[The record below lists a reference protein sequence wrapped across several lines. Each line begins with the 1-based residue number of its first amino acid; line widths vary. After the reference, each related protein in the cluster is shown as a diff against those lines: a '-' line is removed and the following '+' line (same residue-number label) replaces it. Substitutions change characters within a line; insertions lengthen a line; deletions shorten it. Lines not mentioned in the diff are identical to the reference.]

1 MTISKVNNIAY
12 ADLAKFKSVTKANL
26 GKMKGVS
33 KPSSFANTGSLQF
46 DGTNDVL
53 DFGDITL
60 LDGLTTLTISMW
72 VNFDTVPGTYSTARD
87 LFTKGPGSNSTKGI
101 AIRIAGDGGSGNG
114 VRFGFQTP
122 GNFLFTTSH
131 PTIETGTW
139 YHIAL
144 TMAALGFN
152 FYVNGALASSAN
164 QGGGVTIQNVS
175 QALQIGNGPGQA
187 NDGYIDEVAVFNTT
201 KSLSDIQGYFNSGV
215 PTDLSSEGGLIGY
228 WRMEEGSGST
238 VADSSSNS
246 NAGTLTNGAAFTS
259 NVPS

>member
-1 MTISKVNNIAY
+1 MPGLGIG
-12 ADLAKFKSVTKANL
+12 LAGLSSVI
-26 GKMKGVS
+26 GGV
-33 KPSSFANTGSLQF
+33 AALENTHSLHF

-72 VNFDTVPGTYSTARD
+72 INADTVPGTYNTARD

-101 AIRIAGDGGSGNG
+101 AIRLAGDGGSGDG

-122 GNFLFTTSH
+122 GNFKFTSTH
-131 PTIETGTW
+131 PTITTGTW

-144 TMAALGFN
+144 TMASAGFN
-152 FYVNGALASSAN
+152 FYVNGELTSLENEGS
-164 QGGGVTIQNVS
+164 GVTIANVS
-175 QALQIGNGPGQA
+175 HALQIGNGPGQA
-187 NDGYIDEVAVFNTT
+187 YDGLIDEVAVFNTT

-228 WRMEEGSGST
+228 WRMEEGSGTT

-246 NAGTLTNGAAFTS
+246 NAGTLTNGPAFST